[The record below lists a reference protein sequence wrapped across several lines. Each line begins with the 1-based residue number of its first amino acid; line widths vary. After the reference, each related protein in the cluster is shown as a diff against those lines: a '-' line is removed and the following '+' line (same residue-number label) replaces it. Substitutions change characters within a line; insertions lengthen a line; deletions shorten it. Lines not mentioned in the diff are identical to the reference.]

1 MSTIRTLF
9 DIIFFKAK
17 PSDTTFNINA
27 TTLAFACAWF
37 TSLMSS
43 ALQPNHPNPLLF
55 TLIQVG
61 TYGAMLALFLSI
73 NKKQNRIHQTLLAA
87 YGALAIINAIVFL
100 CLLVGMPILVLPIAI
115 WSFIIQM
122 YILKHSLDTGFG
134 QAFFMV
140 ITIQLTILILLSFA
154 FPEHFK
160 EHLEAMQKLQTQT

>member
-27 TTLAFACAWF
+27 TTLAFACAWL

-43 ALQPNHPNPLLF
+43 ALQPNHPSPLIF
-55 TLIQVG
+55 TLIHVG
-61 TYGAMLALFLSI
+61 SYGAMLALFLSI
-73 NKKQNRIHQTLLAA
+73 NKKQNRIYQTLLAA
-87 YGALAIINAIVFL
+87 YGALTIINVIVFL
-100 CLLVGMPILVLPIAI
+100 CLLIVPILVLPVAI

-140 ITIQLTILILLSFA
+140 VTIQLTILILLSFA

-160 EHLEAMQKLQTQT
+160 EHLEAMQKLQSQT